1 MEKGRQD
8 RPGSGAGGFSGF
20 SHGTQSEWSH
30 LPPPAAA
37 EAAIHANE
45 LVCAAATLAFIHL
58 QKSRIRHERPQ
69 GRKAAN
75 TLNSAARHG
84 TAWRA
89 GKERVLRALTTAI
102 TTTTT
107 HLLARH
113 RAAQGRGNGVR
124 GAWGGW
130 SRELTMTRQRC

>member
-1 MEKGRQD
+1 MENGRQGRQD
-8 RPGSGAGGFSGF
+8 RAGLGSGGFSGF

-69 GRKAAN
+69 GRQAAN
-75 TLNSAARHG
+75 TLNSTARHGAARHG
-84 TAWRA
+84 MASRQGARTTRTYNCNYNYNYTPVGKTQGSA
-89 GKERVLRALTTAI
+89 GK
-102 TTTTT
+102 
-107 HLLARH
+107 
-113 RAAQGRGNGVR
+113 
-124 GAWGGW
+124 
-130 SRELTMTRQRC
+130 RQRDKGGVGRLGN